1 MDPIILPVKETVE
14 FRSWHVPAA
23 SRSGSEHSVT
33 VPVRARQMPRLARSA
48 EGSIQARATLCR
60 AGSKDPGIKPLVP
73 THCNAATF
81 TLPRCESSCRAGRCA
96 GGRAA
101 GFARSRSPARR
112 LLPPRATPQSTHPL
126 HASDWIDAAIRRAG
140 VGRICRAAARVH
152 RRVWDGR
159 TDNEEGKKEFGGRV
173 VALRSYCIFGSFFR
187 NLGLRIR
194 CRFAS
199 VLRRAT
205 LHASPQLA
213 YVSRG
218 NVPAGWRLSWW
229 CVPTSAR
236 QRRPERPGRCAVRL
250 CLPAPRL
257 SYFVTDG
264 DGKWLAISA
273 AFAYPFRLATSVES
287 NSPYLGASPQPWNV
301 LVNFHGA
308 GRRAF
313 PKKPAW
319 GPAGRSPYTRQTPR
333 PVTPSCRAT

>member
-112 LLPPRATPQSTHPL
+112 LLPPRASTHPL
-126 HASDWIDAAIRRAG
+126 HASEWMPPFGAPEWAGYAAPRRG
-140 VGRICRAAARVH
+140 CTGECGT
-152 RRVWDGR
+152 DGR

-187 NLGLRIR
+187 NLLGLR
-194 CRFAS
+194 CQ
-199 VLRRAT
+199 LQQPGRR
-205 LHASPQLA
+205 S
-213 YVSRG
+213 S
-218 NVPAGWRLSWW
+218 
-229 CVPTSAR
+229 R
-236 QRRPERPGRCAVRL
+236 QRRGGRVRGGSRCASTKSK
-250 CLPAPRL
+250 AP
-257 SYFVTDG
+257 
-264 DGKWLAISA
+264 
-273 AFAYPFRLATSVES
+273 
-287 NSPYLGASPQPWNV
+287 
-301 LVNFHGA
+301 
-308 GRRAF
+308 
-313 PKKPAW
+313 
-319 GPAGRSPYTRQTPR
+319 
-333 PVTPSCRAT
+333 